1 MSVSLTDM
9 FDVSIY
15 QSVQEIEE
23 SVLTIQLDQ
32 VDQPSVMV
40 KSAGSKSYVLLT
52 QCHVCQTLNLYVS

>member
-40 KSAGSKSYVLLT
+40 KSAGSKSYVLSVR
-52 QCHVCQTLNLYVS
+52 H